1 MEFVG
6 LPIVQILLVAIILLS
21 VLVEIKTGGM
31 GVGALLG
38 LVAAGVFFG
47 SQYVK
52 GLVSFY
58 QIAIFLAGILCIVI
72 ETLTPTV
79 GLLAGVGVAAMFYSV
94 ILALGGNINAV
105 YAMLASVVV
114 AGVIFAV
121 IVKKLPSSRLWK
133 KVVLSDSSTTQ
144 RGYVS
149 AAVDRTPL
157 IGREGEVITELR
169 PSGTALL
176 EDTPVDVVSE
186 GAYIKKGERV
196 RVIGVNGSRVLVRKI

>member
-58 QIAIFLAGILCIVI
+58 QIAIFLAGILCIII

-176 EDTPVDVVSE
+176 EDAPVDVVSE
-186 GAYIKKGERV
+186 GAYIRKGERV